1 MSDATPNSTPSANSA
16 SETSVSTAAPEVSN
30 NTTGVKPGN
39 AFKEAISQFN
49 NPDGSKPI
57 GKQQAQETPAEKAAR
72 IYKLKVDG
80 VEEEVDLDSFD
91 DMQLVK
97 QLQMAKAASKRMQ
110 EAAEVRKAFKQFQE
124 NVKKDPLAVL
134 KSKEFGELDVRKM
147 VEEQILRE
155 YEESQLP
162 EETRKLKEMER
173 LLQERENQLQEIHN
187 RQLQEAQAAFEAK
200 VEAETEAELISALEV
215 SDLPKN
221 RETLAVLAQ
230 VAKINLEHGLELTPQ
245 QLAAEAKARIAR
257 MHGAVTKV
265 MKGPQLIQHLG
276 EDVVKEVLRYKL
288 QSAKQQAQESMK
300 APTPQAQKLAPALG
314 DERAPRQ
321 VKNARDF
328 RKFVKGNG

>member
-1 MSDATPNSTPSANSA
+1 MSEATPNSTASANSA
-16 SETSVSTAAPEVSN
+16 SETSVSTAAPTVSN
-30 NTTGVKPGN
+30 TTTAPKPGN
-39 AFKEAISQFN
+39 AFKEAIAQYD

-57 GKQQAQETPAEKAAR
+57 GKQQVQETPAEKAAR

-80 VEEEVDLDSFD
+80 VEEEVDLDALD

-110 EAAEVRKAFKQFQE
+110 EAAEIRKAFKQFQE

-162 EETRKLKEMER
+162 EETRKLREMER
-173 LLQERENQLQEIHN
+173 LLKEREGQLQEIHN

-200 VEAETEAELISALEV
+200 VEAETEAELITALEV

-300 APTPQAQKLAPALG
+300 APTPQAQKLSPVLG
-314 DERAPRQ
+314 DGPPQRQ
-321 VKNARDF
+321 AKSARDF
-328 RKFVKGNG
+328 RKFVKGT